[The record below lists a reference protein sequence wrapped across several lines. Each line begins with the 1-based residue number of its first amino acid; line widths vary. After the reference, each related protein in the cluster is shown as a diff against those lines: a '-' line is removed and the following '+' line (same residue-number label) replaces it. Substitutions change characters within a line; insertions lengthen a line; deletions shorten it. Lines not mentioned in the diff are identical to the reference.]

1 VPSPGNTRVIYGAI
15 QSAKG
20 APAAAPT
27 HKFSVNGDSAGNPS
41 REIIQLPETDSS
53 AQRADNVVV
62 GSSPGLAWSNWVRG
76 SEFAFLAKGI
86 QGANA
91 DGGAGPYTHTATPT
105 LAMPYYTFWDV
116 VPGVQCTRFDDCRFN
131 TLGVSGQALAGIAY
145 SVSIVGL
152 SATLG
157 VTEPVAPAAQATD
170 IKYSYPMVAVTI
182 GGTTPGTF
190 NSFALNINRNVNLL
204 RADNGL
210 AIYDSVPGIYEV
222 EGTFEKIYLTDADYR
237 KMHGGAAAATVLT
250 TTIFSESLSL
260 LLAAS
265 AGANQIVFTSSA
277 LEYTETTVP
286 VNTDG
291 APIIQS
297 LSFNTKRQA
306 VWANNLTVVTTNSL
320 ATTATSPT

>member
-20 APAAAPT
+20 TPAATPT
-27 HKFSVNGDSAGNPS
+27 HKFSVNGDSAGNPG
-41 REIIQLPETDSS
+41 RELIQLPETDAS
-53 AQRADNVVV
+53 AQRADNTVV
-62 GSSPGLAWSNWVRG
+62 GSSPVLAWTNWVRG

-91 DGGAGPYTHTATPT
+91 DSGGPTFLHAATPT

-131 TLGVSGQALAGIAY
+131 TLGISGQALAGIAY
-145 SVSIVGL
+145 NVSIVGL

-190 NSFALNINRNVNLL
+190 SAFSITINRNVTVL
-204 RADNGL
+204 RSDLGL
-210 AIYDSVPGIYEV
+210 AAYDSVPGIYAV

-237 KMHGGAAAATVLT
+237 KMHGGSAGATTLT
-250 TTIFSESLSL
+250 TTIFTESLSL
-260 LLAAS
+260 LMLAA
-265 AGANQIVFTSSA
+265 ANNQITFVSSGI
-277 LEYTETTVP
+277 EYTETTVP
-286 VNTDG
+286 VNVDG
-291 APIIQS
+291 SPIIQA

-306 VWANNLTVVTTNSL
+306 TWANNLTVNTTNTL
-320 ATTATSPT
+320 ATPATSPT